1 MAIVV
6 PTASSLGGWNT
17 VSSLL
22 NFLYF
27 IIIST
32 ISIPAIGIIL
42 LFTCVLLSTPGV
54 VDGLRGIYYFLFAHF
69 FGVVDGLRGIRLFL
83 FARSF
88 LQVVNS
94 INAVIIIVY
103 NSIMTVGIVISI
115 NIWCTTP
122 SLEVV
127 MIVLLNIS

>member
-1 MAIVV
+1 MAIS
-6 PTASSLGGWNT
+6 PNHFFIGW
-17 VSSLL
+17 VKYS
-22 NFLYF
+22 
-27 IIIST
+27 
-32 ISIPAIGIIL
+32 IIL
-42 LFTCVLLSTPGV
+42 IKFPLFYYYFYHQYSCHWYYLLACVLLSTPGV

-83 FARSF
+83 FAHSF